1 MTNCPFL
8 HAAAQRVDY
17 PARVTRGGYLLYGCG
32 QLGVMA
38 LARFFFQWVLTFA
51 GSSDGDSALPL
62 FAATSVGALFFA
74 FRIFDGLTDPV
85 AGAISDGWVSRGRQR
100 RSLLWF
106 SFLLP
111 PLGLAMVFS
120 PSSAMSESV
129 RWVMLSAGMFVFFV
143 GYTAYVIPY
152 WSLVDDYSRGNLKS
166 RAQLSNVLGVGVLV
180 ATGFGFVLS
189 PILVDSYG
197 YLLASIVWALPC
209 AALMVLPYYAQPKAA
224 PDESVVRGENLS
236 LAKGFKLAFGHRRFL
251 AAIILFA
258 GGQMSFTVMT
268 AAAPFIAVQLLGGT
282 NKDVALLLGP
292 FLLTA
297 VIGFAG
303 VPKLNRRYGWQR
315 SVLGATLLLGVVYGG
330 TGLLGATLVGTPLV
344 TAMIVFGLAGPMAS
358 VILGL
363 EGEAIASLAKEHQAE
378 VTSVY
383 FGVYNFI
390 VKSLNGLALM
400 LTGIFADAVV
410 SYGAAAVRG
419 MGFTAGALLVL
430 AVLLYAV
437 ARPRTPSAAMPVA

>member
-1 MTNCPFL
+1 
-8 HAAAQRVDY
+8 
-17 PARVTRGGYLLYGCG
+17 VTRGGYFLYGCG

-38 LARFFFQWVLTFA
+38 LTRFFFQWVLTFA
-51 GSSDGDSALPL
+51 GQSETESSLPL
-62 FAATSVGALFFA
+62 FAATSVGALFFG

-85 AGAISDGWVSRGRQR
+85 AGVLSDRWVGSGRKR
-100 RSLLWF
+100 RSLLWLA
-106 SFLLP
+106 FLLP
-111 PLGLAMVFS
+111 PIGLAMVFA
-120 PSSAMSESV
+120 PTAAMTEGA
-129 RWVMLSAGMFVFFV
+129 RWMLLSAGMFVFFV

-152 WSLVDDYSRGNLKS
+152 WSLVDDYSGGDVEA
-166 RAQLSNVLGVGVLV
+166 RARLSNTLGIGVLV

-189 PILVDSYG
+189 PILVDAYG
-197 YLLASIVWALPC
+197 YLVAAMVWAAPC
-209 AALMVLPYYAQPKAA
+209 AVLMVLPYYAQPKAI
-224 PDESVVRGENLS
+224 GEPHRHGETPS
-236 LAKGFKLAFGHRRFL
+236 LMQGFKLAFKHRRFL

-297 VIGFAG
+297 VIGFAA
-303 VPKLNRRYGWQR
+303 VPRLNRRYGWEK
-315 SVLGATLLLGVVYGG
+315 SVLVATLLLGVVYGG
-330 TGLLGATLVGTPLV
+330 TGLLGADLVGSPLV
-344 TAMIVFGLAGPMAS
+344 TAMFVFATAGPMAS

-363 EGEAIASLAKEHQAE
+363 EGEAITSSAKEHEAQ

-400 LTGIFADAVV
+400 LTGIFADAAA
-410 SYGAAAVRG
+410 SYGEAAVRG
-419 MGFTAGALLVL
+419 MGFTAGALLVI
-430 AVLLYAV
+430 AVLLYV
-437 ARPRTPSAAMPVA
+437 VSRPPRHATASAGVG